1 VNTGTARIV
10 IIVALVVVGGL
21 LLANAFGDS
30 GVAAAGGPSGAVTS
44 PTPSSTSSPT
54 GTQSTQTPPPT
65 PDPQPPKDV
74 AVAVFN
80 GTNTQ
85 GLAGVVL
92 ENLIGHGYQ
101 QGMIPSDAPNKPVA
115 KTVVYYTGSG
125 ADAEQNKSNATAL
138 ADKYY
143 PDAKVQE
150 LDEVYSQDGTVAKG
164 VQVVVV
170 IGENDQPA
178 A

>member
-1 VNTGTARIV
+1 MNTGTARIV
-10 IIVALVVVGGL
+10 IIVALLVVGGL
-21 LLANAFGDS
+21 LLANAFDDP
-30 GVAAAGGPSGAVTS
+30 GVAAAGGPSGVVTS
-44 PTPSSTSSPT
+44 PSPSSSSSPT
-54 GTQSTQTPPPT
+54 GTQSTQTPAPT

-74 AVAVFN
+74 SVAVFN
-80 GTNTQ
+80 GTSSN
-85 GLAGVVL
+85 GLAGI
-92 ENLIGHGYQ
+92 EMEKLIGHGYK

-115 KTVVYYTGSG
+115 KTVVYYTGNG

-138 ADKYY
+138 ATKYY

>member
-10 IIVALVVVGGL
+10 IIVALLVVGGL

-30 GVAAAGGPSGAVTS
+30 GAAAAGGPSGVVTS
-44 PTPSSTSSPT
+44 PSPSTTSSPT

-80 GTNTQ
+80 GTDSP
-85 GLAGVVL
+85 GLAGIVMQD
-92 ENLIGHGYQ
+92 LIGHGYT
-101 QGMIPSDAPNKPVA
+101 QGQVPADAPNKPVT
-115 KTVVYYTGSG
+115 KTVIYYVSG
-125 ADAEQNKSNATAL
+125 PDAEQNKSNATAL
-138 ADKYY
+138 GRKYY

-150 LDEVYSQDGTVAKG
+150 LDPVYTQDSTVDKA

-170 IGENDQPA
+170 IGANDAPA
-178 A
+178 

>member
-1 VNTGTARIV
+1 MNTGTARIV

-21 LLANAFGDS
+21 LLANAFDDS
-30 GVAAAGGPSGAVTS
+30 GVAEAGGPSGAVTS
-44 PTPSSTSSPT
+44 PSPSTTSSPT

-74 AVAVFN
+74 SVAVFN
-80 GTNTQ
+80 GTDSP
-85 GLAGVVL
+85 GLAGIVMQDL
-92 ENLIGHGYQ
+92 LGHGYK
-101 QGMIPSDAPNKPVA
+101 QGQVPADAPNKPVT
-115 KTVVYYTGSG
+115 KTVIYYVSG

-138 ADKYY
+138 GNKYY

-150 LDEVYSQDGTVAKG
+150 LDQAYTQDSTVAKA

-170 IGENDQPA
+170 IGANDAPA
-178 A
+178 

>member
-21 LLANAFGDS
+21 LLANAFDDS

-44 PTPSSTSSPT
+44 PSPSSSSSPT
-54 GTQSTQTPPPT
+54 GTQSQQTPPPT

-74 AVAVFN
+74 AIAVFN
-80 GTNTQ
+80 GTNSS
-85 GLAGVVL
+85 GLAGVEMEKL
-92 ENLIGHGYQ
+92 LGHGYT

-115 KTVVYYTGSG
+115 KTVVYYVGG
-125 ADAEQNKSNATAL
+125 PDADQNKSDATAL
-138 ADKYY
+138 GRKYY

-150 LDEVYSQDGTVAKG
+150 LDPVYAQDGTVAKG

-170 IGENDQPA
+170 IGENDQPPA
-178 A
+178 